1 MTKAQLQAL
10 LLTIAQGKFQ
20 TLVDWYTAVNTG
32 NSAVANQ
39 KKLDVDKWDQLTT
52 IVNAGIN
59 QLDVITNLTTP
70 GP

>member
-10 LLTIAQGKFQ
+10 LLTIAQSKFQ